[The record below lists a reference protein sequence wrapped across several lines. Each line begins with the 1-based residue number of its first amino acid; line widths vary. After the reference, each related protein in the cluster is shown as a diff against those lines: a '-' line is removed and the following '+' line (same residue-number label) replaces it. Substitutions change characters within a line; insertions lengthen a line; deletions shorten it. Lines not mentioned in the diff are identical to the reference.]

1 MSEERSSGDV
11 TNRPRRKNK
20 YKKKGA
26 TASKTGASPT
36 SRKKVNTKL
45 TKGGRR
51 DSTAGFPSLHSAS
64 SIRVTKEE
72 KRLGKKASEKF
83 IDVKDNNNNNKNSK
97 KSTSS
102 SPPKR
107 IKNTNGNTDKKNSD
121 KSKKDKSNNDGKS
134 GTGGKKKSRQK
145 TPRRKGKNST
155 KKSPSNNKNTAWP
168 NGSNRSGRLDYEKLK
183 GYN

>member
-1 MSEERSSGDV
+1 MKKDLVETLRTGQDGKISI
-11 TNRPRRKNK
+11 RRKVLLLLRQV
-20 YKKKGA
+20 
-26 TASKTGASPT
+26 PLQH
-36 SRKKVNTKL
+36 RKKVNTKL

-51 DSTAGFPSLHSAS
+51 DSTGGFPSLHSAS

-102 SPPKR
+102 SPSNR

-134 GTGGKKKSRQK
+134 GTGGKRNQDKKHHGEKERIVQKNHHPITKILLAIRKRIIRKRRQ
-145 TPRRKGKNST
+145 R
-155 KKSPSNNKNTAWP
+155 
-168 NGSNRSGRLDYEKLK
+168 KLK
-183 GYN
+183 KK

>member
-102 SPPKR
+102 SP
-107 IKNTNGNTDKKNSD
+107 
-121 KSKKDKSNNDGKS
+121 
-134 GTGGKKKSRQK
+134 
-145 TPRRKGKNST
+145 
-155 KKSPSNNKNTAWP
+155 
-168 NGSNRSGRLDYEKLK
+168 
-183 GYN
+183 